1 MTLVCCVRVKRE
13 EDWSDA
19 FLGTSQEEGMNQE
32 RKEGEQQA
40 KQHKI
45 KTKTKDNA
53 I

>member
-1 MTLVCCVRVKRE
+1 MTFVYYVKRE
-13 EDWSDA
+13 RRIGCGA
-19 FLGTSQEEGMNQE
+19 FLGTSQEEGMKQE